1 MSEEQELRSFI
12 EAVEEL
18 VGALTEQVAQK
29 DHQCQVLAERLADQM
44 TLTDELRAQLDQQQA
59 ETRKTLILFPK
70 TPAT

>member
-12 EAVEEL
+12 ETVEEL
-18 VGALTEQVAQK
+18 VRVLTEQLAQK
-29 DHQCQVLAERLADQM
+29 DRQCQVLMERLADQM
-44 TLTDELRAQLDQQQA
+44 SLTDELRTQLDQQQA